1 MSPPIGAQVTV
12 RQAFTPT
19 ALAGG
24 SKAENKART
33 IALPSF
39 KRAPTD
45 ERPKVS
51 AGRYKG
57 DDVLARPAGRGALML
72 GRLQRAFAPPRAPE
86 PAPAVAAAPVAA
98 PALPAAA
105 AAAPAPLAGLRT
117 TVAALRER
125 VAAQE
130 APRPAVGQGRAGVH
144 SRAEARTWLAGEFGR
159 IGEQTAIRGEADK
172 ALADLGALLPARR
185 AALAAA
191 EAAAPPDAAA
201 VTALRTEVA
210 ELTALR
216 RELISVQIGNEFG
229 GLGRLVSGLAPKG
242 GAITAMWALHG
253 PGATSMESRV
263 NEGQIREIGRMVDAF
278 NAGTTPVRWDNGSEA
293 TTASFSDR
301 LEGVARRLEGASN
314 RTLGDAAAR
323 EVRNL
328 AAVFGIRA
336 AHAEAVAHVEAI
348 LDTAPALPVG
358 GALRAM
364 TGMLPGLRDDG
375 HAGDPA
381 ALGRAADSLNA
392 LAGWI
397 RSGEPLPNLQ
407 GHDAGFD
414 RAWLPL
420 KQEAG
425 GQRAVAF
432 LHDQQARQSR
442 SALSAETLA
451 AGAPLLPL
459 LDRADETLTVGE
471 RRQLLDLVGKGKW
484 STLAQARETL
494 AQVRDER
501 IEQIRASLSEDKL
514 AAAGPLMPLLA
525 KADDALTAH
534 ERTQLLAFVGTGE
547 RSTLAQAREM
557 LAQVPAQTRAVQ
569 AARENGARAATLR
582 HEVTALNRRFADTLT
597 VDRRKWWNPATWSQK
612 SVRVFHDSSSVMK
625 DKAFQT
631 ALRAFGGRGAGR
643 DVALMTARLAR
654 LELETM
660 TAEKLGFGA
669 HGDKHL
675 AGWRPDPANPLA
687 HVGIGNQDLA
697 TIGITAE
704 EFGEL
709 QATVEAFNRQG
720 IGSIDDV
727 RTFTADIRSV
737 AQMTFRSRG
746 AQGLLDGYQSGSARA
761 MGRHLLDVV
770 VANADVT
777 NRAASQGRAEQPVG
791 IDGDSVTGHFRDQVA
806 TLRSGME
813 AADPGS
819 WDRLRE
825 GATEYREI
833 EGRIA
838 YSYGG
843 YRAVAT
849 EIENARKV
857 LSDEAERGDLGVG
870 TNPAARHAL
879 RDAAAIRTGL
889 RAEAG
894 APGADEAARRRRL
907 EAVADAIVL
916 IREDGPTL
924 QAQLGDRISDHGA
937 ALDAIVAE
945 RRAAN
950 PQLGAVTDMIRAA
963 VLNEWL
969 GAKADLTVKGDAVA
983 EGFDPAAAPVRARIE
998 ARLAGWGVTTER
1010 FAPEIDSV
1018 LYARMSPADLQQWG
1032 REVQLSPPMR
1042 AELKAREPRFFQ
1054 EGGGVAGAMAE
1065 IGRGAIDALTDRATM
1080 TPRTRGHLFALLG
1093 SFQEGDKLDLKAGQR
1108 IGLDSGKVPF
1118 EPSGIGGLKAKIA
1131 AARLGQ
1137 FEIERGSDGYKL
1149 HLRAGY
1155 EGKGSLDV
1163 VAGKRVGFGF
1173 GEGGGE
1179 GSLGVEGSGS
1189 TLKGVSI
1196 SFRNDAD
1203 GLNALLDL
1211 VGKMVDGD
1219 EISHRD
1225 WKDATDLGTTTEG
1238 RRKVAVGLK
1247 GSAGVTL
1254 GGSPP
1259 WAVHHD
1265 RPDTLGAGASLGAGI
1280 TGSKGW
1286 KNVSTDSL
1294 NQRTVKSE
1302 IEYAFTAGASAGLY
1316 ARIYN
1321 PQNMG
1326 ASRAARESGGQAGAD
1341 AAFGTGAGWD
1351 DAKGTADD
1359 TGRVNMHDT
1368 VQNTDLLGVDV
1379 SKTWSYTDKSKI
1391 VFDASGFYDKC
1402 EKVLQS
1408 NRKGGVLGKFEAV
1421 HTPAMQK
1428 AIADPAN
1435 PDLDR
1440 GIKQFMD
1447 LMGPEDALA
1456 VTYALRTER
1465 KAEANELV
1473 RRAQAERRAGN
1484 ETFARVYETRADRI
1498 VADAENYFPSKIGL
1512 LSIDVRKNEVTNLNG
1527 RWVKWDSFSDGKTE
1541 HQGAS
1546 ISIPEPKA

>member
-1 MSPPIGAQVTV
+1 
-12 RQAFTPT
+12 
-19 ALAGG
+19 
-24 SKAENKART
+24 
-33 IALPSF
+33 
-39 KRAPTD
+39 
-45 ERPKVS
+45 
-51 AGRYKG
+51 
-57 DDVLARPAGRGALML
+57 
-72 GRLQRAFAPPRAPE
+72 
-86 PAPAVAAAPVAA
+86 
-98 PALPAAA
+98 
-105 AAAPAPLAGLRT
+105 LAGLRT

-130 APRPAVGQGRAGVH
+130 APRPAAGQGRAGAH
-144 SRAEARTWLAGEFGR
+144 TRAEARTWLAGEFGR
-159 IGEQTAIRGEADK
+159 IGEQTAIKGEADK
-172 ALADLGALLPARR
+172 ALADLGALLPAKRT
-185 AALAAA
+185 ALAAA
-191 EAAAPPDAAA
+191 GAANPPDAAA
-201 VTALRTEVA
+201 TALRTEIA

-229 GLGRLVSGLAPKG
+229 GLGKLASGPAPKG

-263 NEGQIREIGRMVDAF
+263 DERQIREIGRMVDAF
-278 NAGTTPVRWDNGSEA
+278 NAGATPVLWDDGSEA
-293 TTASFSDR
+293 TPASFSERLDR
-301 LEGVARRLEGASN
+301 VASRLEGASN
-314 RTLGDAAAR
+314 RKLGDAAAR
-323 EVRNL
+323 EVRTL

-348 LDTAPALPVG
+348 LDTAPTLPVG

-375 HAGDPA
+375 HSGELP

-425 GQRAVAF
+425 GQKAVVF
-432 LHDQQARQSR
+432 LHDQQVRQSR
-442 SALSAETLA
+442 STLSPETLA
-451 AGAPLLPL
+451 AGEALLPL
-459 LDRADETLTVGE
+459 LHRTDETLTVGE
-471 RRQLLDLVGKGKW
+471 RRQLLDFAGKGKWSTLADARGMLEEVRDERIRQSRSTVSEATWAAGLPLLPLLDKEDGTLTVGERRQLLEFVGKGKW
-484 STLAQARETL
+484 STLAEAREML
-494 AQVRDER
+494 APVRDER
-501 IEQIRASLSEDKL
+501 IRQVRAALSEAKL
-514 AAAGPLMPLLA
+514 AAGGPLMPLLA
-525 KADDALTAH
+525 KADGALTEN
-534 ERTQLLAFVGTGE
+534 ERVQLLAFVGKGE
-547 RSTLAQAREM
+547 RSTLAEAREM

-569 AARENGARAATLR
+569 AARESGAKAATLR
-582 HEVTALNRRFADTLT
+582 HEVTALNRRFADALT

-612 SVRVFHDSSSVMK
+612 SVRVFHESSSVMK

-631 ALRAFGGRGAGR
+631 ALRAFGGSAAGR

-660 TAEKLGFGA
+660 TAETLGFGA

-675 AGWRPDPANPLA
+675 ANWRPDPANPLA
-687 HVGIGNQDLA
+687 HVGISNRDLDA
-697 TIGITAE
+697 IGITAD

-727 RTFTADIRSV
+727 RAFNASIRGVAETA
-737 AQMTFRSRG
+737 FRSRG
-746 AQGLLDGYQSGSARA
+746 AQGLIEGFQSESARA

-770 VANADVT
+770 VENADVT
-777 NRAASQGRAEQPVG
+777 NRATVPQARERHAG
-791 IDGDSVTGHFRDQVA
+791 IDSASVAGHFRDQVA

-838 YSYGG
+838 HSYGG
-843 YRAVAT
+843 YQAVAA

-870 TNPAARHAL
+870 VNPGARHAL

-889 RAEAG
+889 RAGPG
-894 APGADEAARRRRL
+894 APGSDEAARRRRL
-907 EAVADAIVL
+907 EAVADAIVF

-937 ALDAIVAE
+937 ALDAIVAA

-969 GAKADLTVKGDAVA
+969 GAKADLTVTGDAVA
-983 EGFDPAAAPVRARIE
+983 EGFDPAAAPARARIE
-998 ARLAGWGVTTER
+998 ARLADWGVTPDR

-1018 LYARMSPADLQQWG
+1018 LYARMTPADLQQWG
-1032 REVQLSPPMR
+1032 REVRLSPPMR

-1054 EGGGVAGAMAE
+1054 EGGGVAGAMRDVR
-1065 IGRGAIDALTDRATM
+1065 RGAIDALTNRATM
-1080 TPRTRGHLFALLG
+1080 TPDTRGHLFALLG

-1108 IGLDSGKVPF
+1108 IGLDSGKIPID
-1118 EPSGIGGLKAKIA
+1118 PAGIAGLKAKIA

-1137 FEIERGSDGYKL
+1137 FEVERGSDGYKL

-1219 EISHRD
+1219 AISHRD
-1225 WKDATDLGTTTEG
+1225 WKDATDLGATTEG

-1247 GSAGVTL
+1247 AGAGVTL
-1254 GGSPP
+1254 GGSSP
-1259 WAVHHD
+1259 WAAHHD

-1286 KNVSTDSL
+1286 KSVSTDSL

-1302 IEYAFTAGASAGLY
+1302 VEYAFTAGANAGLY

-1326 ASRAARESGGQAGAD
+1326 ASWLAQESGGQAGAD
-1341 AAFGTGAGWD
+1341 AAFGKGAGWD
-1351 DAKGTADD
+1351 NAKGTADD
-1359 TGRVNMHDT
+1359 AGKFNMHDT

-1391 VFDASGFYDKC
+1391 VFDGSGFYDKC
-1402 EKVLQS
+1402 EKVRQS
-1408 NRKGGVLGKFEAV
+1408 NVKESPVAKFAAV
-1421 HTPAMQK
+1421 HTPAMRK

-1484 ETFARVYETRADRI
+1484 ETFARVYEDRADTI

-1512 LSIDVRKNEVTNLNG
+1512 LSIDVRKSEVTNLNG